1 MDSQELEQE
10 KGITISSKILTL
22 DYKGHKIN
30 LVDTPGHQDFGGQV
44 ERVLQIVDGVLL
56 VVCSTEGVKRQT
68 RYVFKKSI
76 MHGLRPIV
84 VVNKID

>member
-1 MDSQELEQE
+1 M
-10 KGITISSKILTL
+10 TL

-56 VVCSTEGVKRQT
+56 VVCATEGVKR
-68 RYVFKKSI
+68 
-76 MHGLRPIV
+76 
-84 VVNKID
+84 

>member
-22 DYKGHKIN
+22 EYKDHWIN

-44 ERVLQIVDGVLL
+44 ERVL
-56 VVCSTEGVKRQT
+56 
-68 RYVFKKSI
+68 
-76 MHGLRPIV
+76 
-84 VVNKID
+84 